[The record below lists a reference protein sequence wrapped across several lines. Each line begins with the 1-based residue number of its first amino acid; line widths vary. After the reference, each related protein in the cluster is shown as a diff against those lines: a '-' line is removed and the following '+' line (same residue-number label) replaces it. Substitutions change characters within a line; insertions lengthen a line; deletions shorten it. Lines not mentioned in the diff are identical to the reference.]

1 MRITFISTRTGM
13 SGGDRVIHIYAKALR
28 ERGHSVCLVTRPME
42 IPFKKRVRSLLSG
55 RGLPPRLTTGPTF
68 FEASSY
74 EYRIAAP
81 LRPIDA
87 SEVPDADVVVATWW
101 ETAEWVQKYP
111 SSKGKKVHFVQHYE
125 AFPGIPKQRV
135 DAVLRLPMYKIT
147 ISAWLNDLLRNEFGA
162 ARVAMVPNS
171 VDFKQF
177 NASPRG
183 KQKRPTLGM
192 LYSVHPSKDCR
203 TGFRAFAMVRKKHPD
218 ARLLMFGATPPLV
231 SLPVPRE
238 AVLTQFPPQDRIRD
252 IYAACDVWL
261 CSSTS
266 EGFGLPVL
274 EAMACRCPIVSTAVG
289 GPIDLITEGVE
300 GFLTPV
306 EDAAAMA
313 DRANAILAMPDA
325 DWRKMSD
332 AAYAKA
338 TSYSWNDAVDR
349 FEAALND
356 AAQAPDQPGSDA
368 AELER
373 RRREPEY
380 ELSHFPGHGPRP
392 LIKTR
397 TATTATANIART
409 TTTTFQVS
417 NLG

>member
-13 SGGDRVIHIYAKALR
+13 SGGDRVMHIYAKALK
-28 ERGHSVCLVTRPME
+28 ERGHSVCLVTRPMA
-42 IPFKKRVRSLLSG
+42 IPLKKRVRSLLTG
-55 RGLPPRLTTGPTF
+55 RGLPPRLSTGPTF
-68 FEASSY
+68 FNASSY

-81 LRPIDA
+81 IRPIDA
-87 SEVPDADVVVATWW
+87 SEVPDADVVIATWW

-111 SSKGKKVHFVQHYE
+111 PSKGKKVHFVQHYE
-125 AFPGIPKQRV
+125 AFPGISKNRV

-147 ISAWLNDLLRNEFGA
+147 ISRWLSDMLKNEFGA
-162 ARVAMVPNS
+162 SRVALVPNS
-171 VDFKQF
+171 VDFEQF
-177 NASPRG
+177 HASPRG
-183 KQKRPTLGM
+183 KQKQPTLGM
-192 LYSVHPSKDCR
+192 LYSGHPSKDCR
-203 TGFRAFAMVRKKHPD
+203 TGFRAFAMVRKTHPD

-238 AVLTQFPPQDRIRD
+238 AVLTQLPPQDRIRD
-252 IYAACDVWL
+252 IYASCDVWL

-289 GPIDLITEGVE
+289 GPIDLINEGVE

-306 EDAAAMA
+306 GDAEAMA

-325 DWRKMSD
+325 GWRKMSD

-349 FEAALND
+349 FEAALNE
-356 AAQAPDQPGSDA
+356 AAQAPDQPASGA

-373 RRREPEY
+373 
-380 ELSHFPGHGPRP
+380 HGAGR
-392 LIKTR
+392 
-397 TATTATANIART
+397 ASARDAAA
-409 TTTTFQVS
+409 
-417 NLG
+417 